1 MLAIEKATGKTPPEL
16 DIPPVPRGSSL
27 IIEAFDQLHGT
38 RPSGGFGIS
47 PIPLSEIVAW
57 QRVMRVRLT
66 PWEVE
71 TILLIDRAAMN
82 ELMEDEK

>member
-1 MLAIEKATGKTPPEL
+1 VAIQKASGSVPPEL
-16 DIPPVPRGSSL
+16 DIPPVPIGTQPIL
-27 IIEAFDQLHGT
+27 DTFELLHAT
-38 RPSGGFGIS
+38 RQAGGFGIS

-57 QRVMRVRLT
+57 QEVMRIRLT